1 MFDFAI
7 IKDPINSGLKITV
20 VVESFPWGKTGR
32 FLVILIRKKSQVSMK
47 HKPRQPLHSK
57 SDSTR
62 HEQIYISNLFY
73 FDQDLRN
80 LKCKLSRNVSRK
92 KYKRAPSGF
101 MAFS

>member
-20 VVESFPWGKTGR
+20 VVEFFAWGKTGR

-47 HKPRQPLHSK
+47 HKPRQPLYSK

-80 LKCKLSRNVSRK
+80 LKCKFRTGSRK
-92 KYKRAPSGF
+92 KYKRAHSGF
-101 MAFS
+101 MAF